1 MKTRRASR
9 VPRAVFALLAAGLLA
24 QLALRGPSG
33 APEAR
38 APAPPHPPARPLLR
52 VAALGEP
59 RLLSRLLMLWLLTF
73 ERHAGAGVP
82 LASLDYD
89 ALRAWL
95 ARILEL
101 DPGYAAPLRAAVRVY
116 AAVPSPEK
124 QRVML
129 DFVHERFRE
138 DPGRRWPWLL
148 FAAVEA
154 RHRMGDLPLALR
166 YARSLGEHAA
176 GAGMPAGARNPGA
189 GILRGLAGQAAA
201 ARKARTPERG
211 RAGPRRGAAA
221 SPRGPAPGPRR
232 PRAGGWSGGSGRAC
246 GRRLV
251 PKVGRGRGAARPR
264 ARPAPGTRKRPQGF
278 RKGRIE
284 A

>member
-1 MKTRRASR
+1 MTTRRASR

-24 QLALRGPSG
+24 QLALRGPDG
-33 APEAR
+33 GHAAR
-38 APAPPHPPARPLLR
+38 AEAPPHPPARPVLR

-59 RLLSRLLMLWLLTF
+59 RLFSRLLMLWLLTF

-116 AAVPSPEK
+116 AAVGSPEK
-124 QRVML
+124 KRAML
-129 DFVHERFRE
+129 DFVHERFPE

-148 FAAVEA
+148 FAVVEA

-166 YARSLGEHAA
+166 YARTLGEHAA

-189 GILRGLAGQAAA
+189 GILRDLVGPAAA
-201 ARKARTPERG
+201 AREARAPERG
-211 RAGPRRGAAA
+211 RAGPRSGTAAP
-221 SPRGPAPGPRR
+221 PRGPAPVPRR
-232 PRAGGWSGGSGRAC
+232 SRAVGPADPAVRAGGAPS
-246 GRRLV
+246 RR
-251 PKVGRGRGAARPR
+251 PGRGAGEAPGASR
-264 ARPAPGTRKRPQGF
+264 ARDAEAAARFP
-278 RKGRIE
+278 KGRSE